1 MERRESDFA
10 RALSE
15 RERQLLDLA
24 SEGCTDNAISHRLGI
39 SLATVNTY
47 WGRIRIKLGP
57 LNRTELVAVYIQ
69 EQATKTLDE
78 MRDRNKVLM
87 TELAEHAQTVS
98 MLKSSLELFR
108 GLIETAPDGI
118 LLVSE
123 EGLVELANE
132 QAESM
137 FGYAKDELLG
147 KHVEFLVP
155 DRYRGQHK
163 ENREEYHQHPTKRQ
177 MGHTLPTFALR
188 KDGSEFRMATAL
200 SAAQTPRG
208 LLITCIVRDLTNPG
222 PFLEFADEDG
232 ESHDAEAV

>member
-78 MRDRNKVLM
+78 MRDRNKQLVS
-87 TELAEHAQTVS
+87 ELAEHSQTVA

-118 LLVSE
+118 ILVSE
-123 EGLVELANE
+123 EGLIELANE
-132 QAESM
+132 QAEEM
-137 FGYAKDELLG
+137 FGYGKDELLG
-147 KHVEFLVP
+147 KHVDFLVP
-155 DRYRGQHK
+155 ERYRTQHK
-163 ENREEYHQHPTKRQ
+163 VNRDDYQAHPTKRQ
-177 MGHTLPTFALR
+177 MGHSLPTFALR
-188 KDGSEFRMATAL
+188 KDGTEFRMATAL

-208 LLITCIVRDLTNPG
+208 LLVTCIVRDLTVSIPDQT
-222 PFLEFADEDG
+222 EE
-232 ESHDAEAV
+232 AETTKEV

>member
-78 MRDRNKVLM
+78 MRNRNNQLVS
-87 TELAEHAQTVS
+87 ELAEHAQTVS
-98 MLKSSLELFR
+98 LLRSSLDLFR

-118 LLVSE
+118 VLVSE
-123 EGLVELANE
+123 QGLVELANE
-132 QAESM
+132 QAEAM
-137 FGYAKDELLG
+137 FGYGKDELLG

-155 DRYRGQHK
+155 ERFRSQHA
-163 ENREEYHQHPTKRQ
+163 ENRNEYHHQPTKRQ

-200 SAAQTPRG
+200 SATQTPRG
-208 LLITCIVRDLTNPG
+208 LLITCIVRDLTSPG
-222 PFLEFADEDG
+222 PFADRE
-232 ESHDAEAV
+232 EEAKVTEPS

>member
-78 MRDRNKVLM
+78 MRNRNKELVS
-87 TELAEHAQTVS
+87 ELAEHAQTVS
-98 MLKSSLELFR
+98 MLRSSLDLFR

-118 LLVSE
+118 LLVSDT
-123 EGLVELANE
+123 GLVELANE
-132 QAESM
+132 QAEIM
-137 FGYAKDELLG
+137 FGYGKDELLG
-147 KHVEFLVP
+147 KHVEYLVP
-155 DRYRGQHK
+155 ERYRNQHA
-163 ENREEYHQHPTKRQ
+163 ENRSDYHQHPTKRQ
-177 MGHTLPTFALR
+177 MGHSLPTFALR

-200 SAAQTPRG
+200 SATSTARG
-208 LLITCIVRDLTNPG
+208 LLITCIVRDLSSPG
-222 PFLEFADEDG
+222 PFADLDVT
-232 ESHDAEAV
+232 ATEAD